1 MLEVKGI
8 SKHYKNKQIL
18 NGISFAAGPGQCVG
32 IAGGNGCGKTT
43 LLSILAGVNRPD
55 RGSICFDGVEAVG
68 NRKVFERNAAYV
80 PKENP
85 LIPELTARDNYRLWF
100 KGDKAEL
107 ERDLEEGVGKFL
119 GLTEFL
125 GTPAGKLSGGQKRR
139 VAIAGVLAM
148 RPEMMI
154 LDEPTAGLDPQG
166 RDEILDQIERLN
178 RRYGLTIL
186 LVSHSMEDVARYVDR
201 IMVMNHGEKV
211 FDDTPKEVFKHYKE
225 LEDMGL
231 AAPQITYVVQELRE
245 HGIPVDD
252 TITTVEEARDAIL
265 NLLREKGR
273 LTL

>member
-43 LLSILAGVNRPD
+43 LLSILAGVNRRT
-55 RGSICFDGVEAVG
+55 RGSICFDGMEAVG

-80 PKENP
+80 PQENP

-125 GTPAGKLSGGQKRR
+125 GTPAGKLSGGQKKRLS
-139 VAIAGVLAM
+139 IASALSNQASLLIM
-148 RPEMMI
+148 
-154 LDEPTAGLDPQG
+154 DEPGAALDLEAKE
-166 RDEILDQIERLN
+166 EILTYIRNYLKN
-178 RRYGLTIL
+178 GGTVILT
-186 LVSHSMEDVARYVDR
+186 SHE
-201 IMVMNHGEKV
+201 
-211 FDDTPKEVFKHYKE
+211 T
-225 LEDMGL
+225 
-231 AAPQITYVVQELRE
+231 QELSICTKLFVMKK
-245 HGIPVDD
+245 GLLMPV
-252 TITTVEEARDAIL
+252 TEKLSAAELV
-265 NLLREKGR
+265 LLF
-273 LTL
+273 

>member
-55 RGSICFDGVEAVG
+55 RGSICFDGMEAVG

-80 PKENP
+80 PQENP

-201 IMVMNHGEKV
+201 RRSLTIPRRKYLNIIRNWKTWDWRRLRLPMWSRSCGSMGSLWMIQLRLWKRQGMR
-211 FDDTPKEVFKHYKE
+211 FLTSFGKRGGSHY
-225 LEDMGL
+225 D
-231 AAPQITYVVQELRE
+231 
-245 HGIPVDD
+245 
-252 TITTVEEARDAIL
+252 
-265 NLLREKGR
+265 
-273 LTL
+273 